1 MFIEFVSLD
10 SGERTNI
17 KMALLYLDGK
27 EPTQNLGIGSAS
39 ALNLCSG
46 QQRLKRDTDRH
57 TRVDTITAG
66 VYAKGED
73 RTSSFVNYDWGRV
86 LA

>member
-46 QQRLKRDTDRH
+46 QQRLKRDTGKCTHVLIVSLPGCTQR
-57 TRVDTITAG
+57 G
-66 VYAKGED
+66 
-73 RTSSFVNYDWGRV
+73 RTVR
-86 LA
+86 LPL